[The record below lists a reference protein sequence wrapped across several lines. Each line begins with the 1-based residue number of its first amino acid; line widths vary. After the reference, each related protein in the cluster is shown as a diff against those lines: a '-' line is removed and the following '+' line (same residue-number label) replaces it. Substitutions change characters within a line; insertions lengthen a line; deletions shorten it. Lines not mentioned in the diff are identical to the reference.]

1 MKSRRIDSADCA
13 SGDSTNL
20 VTQDEAAASLKTPSD
35 SAATPAAVKATEFL
49 PAAVTAT
56 EFLQPAAVTA
66 TEFRPAAQPQKEEE
80 EEEGESPSE
89 DVGVKEDLEEEASKP
104 KTETPEQRKD
114 EPMEGVEEAV
124 PQVQSTCRAGWRIFF
139 ALFLPLLQGLEIGS
153 PLIFNQFAAD
163 NY

>member
-1 MKSRRIDSADCA
+1 M
-13 SGDSTNL
+13 
-20 VTQDEAAASLKTPSD
+20 
-35 SAATPAAVKATEFL
+35 
-49 PAAVTAT
+49 
-56 EFLQPAAVTA
+56 
-66 TEFRPAAQPQKEEE
+66 
-80 EEEGESPSE
+80 
-89 DVGVKEDLEEEASKP
+89 KEDLEEEASKP
-104 KTETPEQRKD
+104 KTKTQEQRKD